1 MVCLCESFQ
10 SFFFQASHIL
20 KFAELTTITG
30 VTQLNVTR
38 TKQYLTTP
46 FYGQANYPP
55 KMNCYYELVAEPG
68 NRILIEILDVDM
80 EAQIF
85 RSCLDY
91 IGFYEGK
98 SSLSLLVTLNSSNY

>member
-1 MVCLCESFQ
+1 MDLTRVFFERFRLRQINYVVLIIFCSICSINGQ
-10 SFFFQASHIL
+10 SPCD
-20 KFAELTTITG
+20 G

-38 TKQYLTTP
+38 TKQYLATP
-46 FYGQANYPP
+46 SYGQANYPP

-98 SSLSLLVTLNSSNY
+98 TIH